1 MLLFFFSLFFL
12 HIKNTLILKEVIE
25 DALLNDKGLAVSGL
39 NAAAFFCRRSKKCR
53 NPFPTSGKIADLDKP
68 AVRLNKMVDLL
79 PEELTMNIALSNIV
93 HGCRK
98 LDLDH
103 R

>member
-1 MLLFFFSLFFL
+1 LL
-12 HIKNTLILKEVIE
+12 HIINTLILKEAIE
-25 DALLNDKGLAVSGL
+25 DTLLNGKGLPAISAGKPVSGL

-53 NPFPTSGKIADLDKP
+53 HPFPTSGKIADLDKP